1 MPDLWSLFILNPFAN
16 ALLYLYTLVGNNFII
31 AIALF
36 TVIIRLATVPTTLA
50 SQKNQAKMQELQ
62 PKIKE
67 IQDKYKDNPEKMNA
81 ELAAIGFSPMTMMG
95 GCLPMLIQ
103 FPFLI
108 GLYQSITRVMAV
120 SPLALVDL
128 YHSIYPFFPNVA
140 KLVPVNSHFLWL
152 NLALPDPFLVLPA
165 LVFASTFISQK
176 AITPAAPPSG
186 GDNQTASMTQ
196 SMGITMAVMFG
207 FMSLQFA
214 SGLSIYFIVS
224 NLISMVQYPLSN
236 PQQRQRLLARLRGEK
251 LPELSPAKNAKTSKG
266 SNGSSKSA
274 KANGGKPVKADAKK

>member
-1 MPDLWSLFILNPFAN
+1 MPDFWSLFILNPFTN

-31 AIALF
+31 AITLF
-36 TVIIRLATVPTTLA
+36 TVLVRLATVPTTLA
-50 SQKNQAKMQELQ
+50 SQKNQQRMQELQ

-108 GLYQSITRVMAV
+108 GLYQSINRVMAV
-120 SPLALVDL
+120 SPLALIDL
-128 YHSIYPFFPNVA
+128 YHSIYPFFPGVA
-140 KLVPVNSHFLWL
+140 KLVPVQSHFLWL

-176 AITPAAPPSG
+176 AITPAAPPAG
-186 GDNQTASMTQ
+186 ADNQTAQMTQ
-196 SMGITMAVMFG
+196 NMGMTMAVMFG

-236 PQQRQRLLARLRGEK
+236 PQSREKLLARVRAFMRGEK
-251 LPELSPAKNAKTSKG
+251 MPELPAKQASKTTK
-266 SNGSSKSA
+266 SSS
-274 KANGGKPVKADAKK
+274 KPVKASDKPAKAGAKK

>member
-1 MPDLWSLFILNPFAN
+1 
-16 ALLYLYTLVGNNFII
+16 
-31 AIALF
+31 
-36 TVIIRLATVPTTLA
+36 
-50 SQKNQAKMQELQ
+50 MQELQ

-140 KLVPVNSHFLWL
+140 SLVPVNSHFLWL

-176 AITPAAPPSG
+176 AITPPAPPAG
-186 GDNQTASMTQ
+186 GDNQTAQMTQ

-236 PQQRQRLLARLRGEK
+236 PQQRQRLLARLRGEQ
-251 LPELSPAKNAKTSKG
+251 LPDPKANKNTKAVAKSSKTS
-266 SNGSSKSA
+266 ST
-274 KANGGKPVKADAKK
+274 KPVKADAKK